1 MRIAKF
7 VGTIIIQYPHIYA
20 DKTVIILAISKS
32 IWRKIM
38 ITEKTQAE
46 IDELFD
52 RCVESENRCESA
64 YRGMTYEQ
72 GIKATLDWLF
82 NGMEHPLDEWL

>member
-1 MRIAKF
+1 M
-7 VGTIIIQYPHIYA
+7 T
-20 DKTVIILAISKS
+20 
-32 IWRKIM
+32 
-38 ITEKTQAE
+38 TEKTQVE

-52 RCVESENRCESA
+52 RCVELENRNESI

-82 NGMEHPLDEWL
+82 NGAEHPLDE

>member
-1 MRIAKF
+1 M
-7 VGTIIIQYPHIYA
+7 T
-20 DKTVIILAISKS
+20 
-32 IWRKIM
+32 
-38 ITEKTQAE
+38 TEKTQAE

-52 RCVESENRCESA
+52 RCVESENRGESA
-64 YRGMTYEQ
+64 YSGMTYEQ